1 MSPGAELARLQGCR
15 EEKEM
20 LSWMFWMFRTSQLS
34 DCGRVWR
41 PWRMLCS
48 SCSRLLSKL
57 WGQAGQ
63 VVLPPV
69 SSPAGETERTHPCSE
84 EQDKARALLMCCR
97 LCVGSD
103 TVRSWGWGVAEAG
116 LQSPLIAVHAAL
128 HSGAANLPPSVC
140 SSFLI
145 AFLTSLLL
153 FCWQCPEAR
162 SPPGALALACQ
173 N

>member
-1 MSPGAELARLQGCR
+1 MSPGAGLALLQGCR
-15 EEKEM
+15 EEKETF
-20 LSWMFWMFRTSQLS
+20 SWVFGMYPSA
-34 DCGRVWR
+34 
-41 PWRMLCS
+41 PWLWQGLGTVVDALLLLL
-48 SCSRLLSKL
+48 SCSPSCQGVRLGELCF
-57 WGQAGQ
+57 
-63 VVLPPV
+63 LPF
-69 SSPAGETERTHPCSE
+69 SGPAGEAERAHPRSE
-84 EQDKARALLMCCR
+84 ERGHSPSTADVLQPLGGLRDSQFWVC
-97 LCVGSD
+97 
-103 TVRSWGWGVAEAG
+103 GVAEAG
-116 LQSPLIAVHAAL
+116 LQSPLIAVCAVL